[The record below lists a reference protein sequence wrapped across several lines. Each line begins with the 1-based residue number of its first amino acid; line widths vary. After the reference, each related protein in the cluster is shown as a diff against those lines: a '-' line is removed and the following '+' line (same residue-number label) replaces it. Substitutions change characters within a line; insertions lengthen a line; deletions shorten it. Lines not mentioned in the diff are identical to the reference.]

1 MGGDFVVLPMHHTDI
16 MSAFSTSVL
25 GMACDDLT
33 NLARRGEDMS
43 SKKSL
48 GGGHRLDPSTIS
60 GSQNPVEDEQQ
71 HLLFSCKEHS
81 MAKLSSNQAH

>member
-1 MGGDFVVLPMHHTDI
+1 
-16 MSAFSTSVL
+16 
-25 GMACDDLT
+25 
-33 NLARRGEDMS
+33 MS